1 MQFTGIIVMTAVAAS
16 TAYASW
22 ATPPTPRSL
31 NVAGHVITDKA
42 VTYQMT
48 NLNEIKVFD
57 NKVNGEYPHPVVY
70 KVEAGYHCN
79 FYR

>member
-16 TAYASW
+16 TVYVSW
-22 ATPPTPRSL
+22 ATPTPRSL